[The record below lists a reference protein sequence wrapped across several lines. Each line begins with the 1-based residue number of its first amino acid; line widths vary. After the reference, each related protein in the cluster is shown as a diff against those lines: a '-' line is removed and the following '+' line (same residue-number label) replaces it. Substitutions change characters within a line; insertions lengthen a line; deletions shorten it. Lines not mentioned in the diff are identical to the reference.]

1 MSTPFI
7 GEIRMFAG
15 NFAPAG
21 WMFCEGQILSV
32 SEFESLCQLIG
43 TTYGGD
49 GGFDGNGNP
58 FGTFA
63 LPDMRGRLPLH
74 VSNDYAL
81 GEKGGVEEVTLTMN
95 QIPSHGHPILATQSL
110 ATSREPAGKLLAPAA
125 SSTITP
131 YGEDAPF
138 LPLHPSA
145 VGSVGGS
152 QPHTNRQPAL
162 CVSFIISLYG
172 IYPSPT

>member
-21 WMFCEGQILSV
+21 WMFCEGQLLPI
-32 SEFESLCQLIG
+32 SENETLFQLIG
-43 TTYGGD
+43 TIYGGD
-49 GGFDGNGNP
+49 GQE
-58 FGTFA
+58 TFA

-74 VSNDYAL
+74 VSNDYVL
-81 GEKGGVEEVTLTMN
+81 GQKGGVEEVTLTMN

-131 YGEDAPF
+131 YGEDGPF

-172 IYPSPT
+172 IFPSQS